1 MAGVPRPKGFSPAQ
15 AQKWVLMSAFITL
28 AVYVVRRL
36 TEAEASPAPA
46 TNAARAFLG
55 QGSPPNTAQWLI
67 AWSTS
72 MMGLAILAAIAPEL
86 AGALAMLTVLVTFL
100 ESGNQLATDL
110 RNLEHGAGLPGVPII
125 GSTNDTAATAP
136 DLSGT
141 PVASLAAGD
150 SQPYGTLTNP
160 FGVAPDPHAV
170 GAAAA
175 ATATQ
180 QKIVDEYNAL
190 PSPEGY

>member
-1 MAGVPRPKGFSPAQ
+1 
-15 AQKWVLMSAFITL
+15 
-28 AVYVVRRL
+28 
-36 TEAEASPAPA
+36 
-46 TNAARAFLG
+46 
-55 QGSPPNTAQWLI
+55 
-67 AWSTS
+67 
-72 MMGLAILAAIAPEL
+72 
-86 AGALAMLTVLVTFL
+86 
-100 ESGNQLATDL
+100 
-110 RNLEHGAGLPGVPII
+110 
-125 GSTNDTAATAP
+125 AP

-190 PSPEGY
+190 SSPEGYSATIITRGGQELVQISRFGKIIFTQKGATAPKPPANGGIVGYHYDPASGQMV